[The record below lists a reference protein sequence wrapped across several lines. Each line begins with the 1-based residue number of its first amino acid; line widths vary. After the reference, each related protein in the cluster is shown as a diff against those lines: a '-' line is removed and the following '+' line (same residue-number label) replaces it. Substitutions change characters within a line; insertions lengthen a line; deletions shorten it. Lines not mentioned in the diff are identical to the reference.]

1 MKKTFFLILLLLT
14 IAISSQIIVEEIGVA
29 SEQIDKA
36 SELFKNYKFEKVIET
51 LSPLISNFQGQEKEG
66 RLQENDEDF
75 YKKSLELRAISFFN
89 LGKESLSREDFT
101 NLLKLDPNYNIQ
113 FTTST
118 KISRFYN
125 SIRESLCGFLILNF
139 SPSDS
144 IITIDSKSY
153 KQKDVIYLLEGLH
166 ILKVEMMG
174 YDSITKEINITKGVS
189 LQETIKLKP
198 NSRKVFFFV
207 KPKGAK
213 LFIDDRFAGS
223 ADEKAASREDWEKYV
238 SSSGFSP
245 SSFYVVE
252 SLYLSPGNHKIEITA
267 PCHSS
272 RIFSLPISLDLET
285 NKPGFIKPIELIKET
300 LTLTISSYP
309 SKAAVEID
317 GQKVGS
323 TPLKLEN
330 FCSGEHFFRIFK
342 EGQGEYRKRI
352 DLRGFSSYELKA
364 KLRPTLLWIGLSS
377 DQEIT
382 HNFFLSLSES
392 FKKGM
397 SQIETFNVTFSE
409 EANLFLPDL
418 FYTKGVS
425 EEEKNKTVSELCSKY
440 KCEGA
445 LVAKCFSKG
454 DNQIISLRLYLP
466 EIKGFDEITSLIL
479 DTKDISFFLKKF
491 DNIGEEK
498 TFGFTTLFSE
508 EEKSLF
514 VLTYSQNNS
523 SLRSGDKVLK
533 LNGKEIISLEH
544 FQSLLKESG
553 DTANLTIQRGPNIF
567 DLNVERISRIK
578 IFPEIENCPR
588 RDYLLNKQSVI
599 SSENKLEGT
608 IAKINLSISELF
620 LQREERALSIL
631 DEIGN
636 LQEMDFLSPTIKYL
650 KSISLIRLNRNQ
662 EAKTLL
668 NEIKINHPSSVYLD
682 NESKI
687 LLLPLVEDLL
697 KSI

>member
-1 MKKTFFLILLLLT
+1 MKKTFLLILSFLT

-66 RLQENDEDF
+66 RLQENDENF
-75 YKKSLELRAISFFN
+75 FKKSLELRAISFFN
-89 LGKESLSREDFT
+89 LGKEFLSREDFE
-101 NLLKLDPNYNIQ
+101 NLLKLDSNYNIE

-125 SIRESLCGFLILNF
+125 SIRDSLCGILTLDV

-153 KQKDVIYLLEGLH
+153 KQKDVIYLLEGIH

-174 YDSITKEINITKGVS
+174 YDSFTKEINILSGKSV
-189 LQETIKLKP
+189 QETVKLKP

-213 LFIDDRFAGS
+213 LFIDGRFAGS
-223 ADEKAASREDWEKYV
+223 ADKKASSRDDWEKYV
-238 SSSGFSP
+238 SSNGFSP

-252 SLYLSPGNHKIEITA
+252 SLYLSPGTHKIEITA

-285 NKPGFIKPIELIKET
+285 NKPGYIKPIELTKET
-300 LTLTISSYP
+300 LTLTISSFP
-309 SKAAVEID
+309 SKADAEID
-317 GQKVGS
+317 GQKVGK

-330 FCSGEHFFRIFK
+330 FCSGEHFFRISK
-342 EGQGEYRKRI
+342 EGQGEYRKRFN
-352 DLRGFSSYELKA
+352 LRGFSSYELKA
-364 KLRPTLLWIGLSS
+364 KLRPTLLWIGLASE
-377 DQEIT
+377 QEIT
-382 HNFFLSLSES
+382 QDTFLSLSES
-392 FKKGM
+392 FKKEIL
-397 SQIETFNVTFSE
+397 QLETFNVSFPE

-479 DTKDISFFLKKF
+479 DTKDISFLLKKF
-491 DNIGEEK
+491 DNTGEEK

-523 SLRSGDKVLK
+523 SLRSGDRILK
-533 LNGKEIISLEH
+533 LNGKEIISFEN
-544 FQSLLKESG
+544 FQSLSRESG

-620 LQREERALSIL
+620 LKREERALSIL

-650 KSISLIRLNRNQ
+650 KSIALVRLNRNQ

-668 NEIKINHPSSVYLD
+668 NEIKMNLSSSVYLD

-687 LLLPLVEDLL
+687 LLLPLVEDLQ
-697 KSI
+697 KNI